1 MEFCL
6 VINVTMGGNQAATW
20 PSIIATRYVSF
31 ATTLLILG
39 IKYVLPAEKNNFLHW
54 VYCRFNS
61 ISSMEG

>member
-6 VINVTMGGNQAATW
+6 VINVTLGGNQAVTW

-39 IKYVLPAEKNNFLHW
+39 TKYLLSAEKVYFLHW